1 MHKSASRNIAIF
13 LIGFILLAWF
23 TILPS
28 SLSAAGLHELSDNEM
43 AAINAGGFSEF
54 TLDGTGLATLAFNGV
69 SISTYTTIGQMAMG
83 YYDNGGGTPGWDN
96 NWTNVSLGNSSA
108 DPLVATGLYI
118 KAQFSNVDNS
128 GTRTLDWIQIGAN
141 SLQGTI
147 TADFNSFSGTILGT
161 TGTPYNH
168 SNLGAGTTVTS
179 DGTSGFNLT
188 LSRTDTSGS
197 GGYPMGF
204 TFNFGSGS
212 TTP

>member
-1 MHKSASRNIAIF
+1 MYKAASRKISIF
-13 LIGFILLAWF
+13 LTGFILLAWVA
-23 TILPS
+23 IAPPS
-28 SLSAAGLHELSDNEM
+28 LCVAGMNELSDGEM
-43 AAINAGGFSEF
+43 SQVYGTGFSSF

-83 YYDNGGGTPGWDN
+83 YYDIGSGKDWDN
-96 NWTNVSLGNSSA
+96 NWTGVSLGNSSA
-108 DPLVATGLYI
+108 DPLIATGLYI

-128 GTRTLDWIQIGAN
+128 TSRTLDWVQIGAT
-141 SLQGTI
+141 SLKGTI
-147 TADFNSFSGTILGT
+147 SADFNKFSGTIPSSGISGSRITSLNT
-161 TGTPYNH
+161 TTI
-168 SNLGAGTTVTS
+168 TS

>member
-1 MHKSASRNIAIF
+1 MHNSASRNIAIF

-23 TILPS
+23 TVLPS
-28 SLSAAGLHELSDNEM
+28 SLSAAGLHELSDGEM
-43 AAINAGGFSEF
+43 AAINAGGFSNF

-69 SISTYTTIGQMAMG
+69 SISTYTTIDQMAMG
-83 YYDNGGGTPGWDN
+83 YYDNGSGTDWDN

-108 DPLVATGLYI
+108 DPLVATGIYI

-128 GTRTLDWIQIGAN
+128 ATRTLDWIQIGAN

-147 TADFNSFSGTILGT
+147 SADFKSFSGTISGSSISGSRIT
-161 TGTPYNH
+161 TL
-168 SNLGAGTTVTS
+168 STTTITS

-188 LSRTDTSGS
+188 LDKNN
-197 GGYPMGF
+197 GF
-204 TFNFGSGS
+204 SFNFGSGS